1 MFNIPRIVCDSNANW
16 NVNEMGVKK
25 EEKRKEKF
33 LEDSRILRDGKFV
46 WTKEEISMKKN
57 GR

>member
-1 MFNIPRIVCDSNANW
+1 
-16 NVNEMGVKK
+16 MGVKK